1 MPPCFGRTLG
11 TIAALMLLATVSLA
25 QAATPDASRNVL
37 RYEGGSLTM
46 NLDGGLCEITLHGEI
61 NPAMVRQLSHIL
73 NEIEKSNCHRKRLTL
88 HSSHGVVN
96 SAITIGAMLRNRD
109 FDTRIADG
117 SVCQTPCALVF
128 LSGRERLFATGSL
141 PARIALHPIP
151 PDRDFS
157 ANACRSELTRNQALT
172 LSRYLRAMLPDRV
185 ATATFNKIGSADC
198 RRIEMIGVQEAM
210 ALGIAT
216 GSWLQQARMQSY

>member
-1 MPPCFGRTLG
+1 MLPRLGRTLG
-11 TIAALMLLATVSLA
+11 TIAALLVLATASPA
-25 QAATPDASRNVL
+25 RAASPDANHDIL
-37 RYEGGSLTM
+37 RYEGGSLAL
-46 NLDGGLCEITLHGEI
+46 NIDRGLCEITLRGEI
-61 NPAMVRQLSHIL
+61 NPAMVRQLSHVL
-73 NEIEKSNCHRKRLTL
+73 TGIEKSDCHRKRLTL

-96 SAITIGAMLRNRD
+96 SAITVGAMLRNRD